1 MQIQPTI
8 ATQTA
13 PASPRT
19 QSQTGAAVDFQS
31 FLRLLTAQLRNQDPL
46 SPLDSTQFV
55 AQLASFSTVEQLVSA
70 NDQLGAIA
78 NGLSS
83 AGLADYA
90 AWIGRVA
97 EIDGSPT
104 QYEGAAT
111 PYRIAQQTGAVRVD
125 LVVRSADGAIVHRD
139 SIRNDES
146 IQYWNGDGA
155 RGNGAYSLTIEY
167 IQADGSVD
175 IGAASSFATIDS
187 IRLGADGALIT
198 LSNGVT
204 KPAGQI
210 RGLSAA
216 APSQAASR

>member
-8 ATQTA
+8 PTPTA

-19 QSQTGAAVDFQS
+19 PSQTGAAVDFQS

-83 AGLADYA
+83 TNIADYA

-97 EIDGSPT
+97 EVDGAPTPFDGSSAPF
-104 QYEGAAT
+104 
-111 PYRIAQQTGAVRVD
+111 RIAQRTGAVRVD
-125 LVVRSADGAIVHRD
+125 LVVRSGDGDIVHRAT
-139 SIRNDES
+139 IRNDES
-146 IQYWNGDGA
+146 VQYWNGAGA
-155 RGNGAYSLTIEY
+155 RGSGVYSLSAEY
-167 IQADGSVD
+167 TRADGSVE
-175 IGAASSFATIDS
+175 IGPASTFATINS
-187 IRLGADGALIT
+187 VRLGADGPLLT

-204 KPAGQI
+204 APPDQI
-210 RGLSAA
+210 KGIGAIPPL
-216 APSQAASR
+216 

>member
-1 MQIQPTI
+1 MQVQPTI
-8 ATQTA
+8 ATQPA

-19 QSQTGAAVDFQS
+19 TSQTGAAVDFQS

-70 NDQLGAIA
+70 NDHLGAIS

-83 AGLADYA
+83 KGFADYA

-97 EIDGSPT
+97 EIDGAPT
-104 QYEGAAT
+104 QFDGAAT
-111 PYRIAQQTGAVRVD
+111 PYRIAQQSGAVRVD
-125 LVVRSADGAIVHRD
+125 LVVRTADGDIVHRA
-139 SIRNDES
+139 SIRNDAS

-155 RGNGAYSLTIEY
+155 RGSGVYSLTAEY
-167 IQADGSVD
+167 TQADGSVE
-175 IGAASSFATIDS
+175 IGAASSFATINS
-187 IRLGADGALIT
+187 VRLGADGALIS

-204 KPAGQI
+204 AAPDQI
-210 RGLSAA
+210 KGLSAA
-216 APSQAASR
+216 APS